1 MREFYEKSAFNYFVL
16 GGAVLAV
23 VISCA
28 ASLFYN
34 SENLKF
40 LNLFGLHKILILF
53 LLFFLPSVVSFLY
66 LKFINFKA
74 DKKVLYNLFIMPF
87 GEIMIAILLYFLL
100 TQGAMIH
107 EFALLF
113 ALLALPMFVV
123 SVFQIIFAKFTFK
136 G

>member
-1 MREFYEKSAFNYFVL
+1 MQEFYEKPAFNYFVL

-23 VISCA
+23 VIACA
-28 ASLFYN
+28 ASLFYDH
-34 SENLKF
+34 ENLKF
-40 LNLFGLHKILILF
+40 LGSFGLHEILILF

-66 LKFINFKA
+66 LKFVNFKA

-87 GEIMIAILLYFLL
+87 GEIMIVILLYFLL

-123 SVFQIIFAKFTFK
+123 SAFQVIFAKFTFK